1 MDCRIWFFFLDDRRA
16 SSKIIH
22 CVSSLSTTLLSL
34 LSVTDAALQHHVLRL
49 FFVAWRS
56 TVSLDSHVLQ
66 AILAS
71 LDDGIDLIVDLF
83 YNDAISVLTLALM
96 LVLRLELG
104 LVLTNFSNRL
114 ND

>member
-1 MDCRIWFFFLDDRRA
+1 
-16 SSKIIH
+16 
-22 CVSSLSTTLLSL
+22 
-34 LSVTDAALQHHVLRL
+34 VTDAALRHHVLRIS
-49 FFVAWRS
+49 FVARRS
-56 TVSLDSHVLQ
+56 TVSSLDSHVLQ